1 MSKVTK
7 TNGGRSLTTLPE
19 PAREIW
25 FAGLGAVAVA
35 EKEGGKF
42 FRQLVSEGKRFEKTN
57 LARMEKGFDNV
68 LTTVNARVEDV
79 RAIPVAAMHRV
90 TGVMDDSMTAVLHRL
105 GVPTKREIS
114 VLTRR
119 VEELTRSLEA
129 KPARPR
135 RAATSR
141 RPRATKRPRA
151 TQATTA

>member
-79 RAIPVAAMHRV
+79 RAIPVAAMRDHMPSSSLMTTQAVMNIAGTPYTRV
-90 TGVMDDSMTAVLHRL
+90 GMMACVPLGANAGTAVRQ
-105 GVPTKREIS
+105 VARAISDSTTPAPKRI
-114 VLTRR
+114 RR
-119 VEELTRSLEA
+119 VLF
-129 KPARPR
+129 
-135 RAATSR
+135 
-141 RPRATKRPRA
+141 
-151 TQATTA
+151 